1 MPWATDDYNEQGAE
15 EWCRKSAANFLSRAQ
30 LQFLIFLK
38 NQMRHVG
45 TMGAFD
51 FQWDVPSCEIGYW
64 LSSDHTG
71 RGYMTEAVHALTEML
86 RRQIKVR
93 RVQIRCDA
101 ENARSRRVSELA
113 GFQLEGILRC
123 DCVAEGGRLRNTC
136 VYSRIYDAGDQ
147 ELSHG

>member
-1 MPWATDDYNEQGAE
+1 MVPKICGQ
-15 EWCRKSAANFLSRAQ
+15 FFIPAQ

-101 ENARSRRVSELA
+101 ENVRSRRVSELA